1 MKTRRNNGLKSR
13 HLWQIYLPAPK
24 YIPRPHWTL
33 NKPNK
38 IHQADLL
45 FLPHD
50 TYRKKTYKYA
60 LVVADIAS
68 RYKDAEVLTT
78 KESSEV
84 AKAFERFIH
93 EN

>member
-1 MKTRRNNGLKSR
+1 MT
-13 HLWQIYLPAPK
+13 HIE
-24 YIPRPHWTL
+24 
-33 NKPNK
+33 
-38 IHQADLL
+38 
-45 FLPHD
+45 
-50 TYRKKTYKYA
+50 KKTYKYA